1 MKKLKSYLENGETM
15 RQEDLDP
22 KLFFCLSLLV
32 GDFVGLMLLVL
43 DFSQQLSCSLAG
55 G

>member
-22 KLFFCLSLLV
+22 KLFLSISVGWGFCGSDASRFRL
-32 GDFVGLMLLVL
+32 
-43 DFSQQLSCSLAG
+43 
-55 G
+55 